1 MVSGSIPKEFWNPL
15 SLKLNMS
22 VGLEDVMSDLHYLR
36 KGSSDVASV
45 VPKQL
50 PLFVAGE
57 IALGLSLVLFVGALI
72 AAIGNRASDGLTKT
86 AAESPWL
93 FCRPDA
99 SRPLYC

>member
-1 MVSGSIPKEFWNPL
+1 MT
-15 SLKLNMS
+15 SLALFPSNS
-22 VGLEDVMSDLHYLR
+22 
-36 KGSSDVASV
+36 
-45 VPKQL
+45 

-72 AAIGNRASDGLTKT
+72 AAIGNRASDGPTKT
-86 AAESPWL
+86 AAESPRL